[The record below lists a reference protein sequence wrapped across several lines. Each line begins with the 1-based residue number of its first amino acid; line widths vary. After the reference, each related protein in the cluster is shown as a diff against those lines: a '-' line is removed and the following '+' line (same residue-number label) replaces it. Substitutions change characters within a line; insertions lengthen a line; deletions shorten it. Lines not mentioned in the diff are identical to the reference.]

1 MKVSMIEARLEFD
14 KDALCRVLGAFLK
27 LPSLL
32 KPTHYCDDEE
42 SEGESVGDGEAF
54 LATMGGSRAGFLLKG
69 SGNVYDISIAG
80 DKPIICNCF
89 LEVDYHFAQ
98 EFLIHMAG
106 ANPIFGFACTPEEK
120 EAKNRVTT
128 KQGVNTIESWVGRD
142 TRKYIPGLYWL
153 TLLSTSLAEKHNVS
167 LSAIEGMALEHVE
180 LEGGQHLFR
189 FYEAPEKWRCATEVA
204 ELYSSLP
211 GVFNIEKVRP
221 QIESAKNFLDL
232 NAIIKNW
239 K

>member
-14 KDALCRVLGAFLK
+14 KDALRRVLGAFLK

-42 SEGESVGDGEAF
+42 SEGESVGDGQAF
-54 LATMGGSRAGFLLKG
+54 LAAMSGSRAGFLLKG
-69 SGNVYDISIAG
+69 SGNVYDVSIAG
-80 DKPIICNCF
+80 DRPIICNCF
-89 LEVDYHFAQ
+89 LEVDYHLVQ
-98 EFLIHMAG
+98 EFLVHMAI
-106 ANPIFGFACTPEEK
+106 AKPIFGFACTPEEK

-128 KQGVNTIESWVGRD
+128 KQGLNTIESWVGRD

-153 TLLSTSLAEKHNVS
+153 TLLSDALAEKHNVS
-167 LSAIEGMALEHVE
+167 LSLVEAVALEHVE

-189 FYEAPEKWRCATEVA
+189 FYEEPDKWRCATEVA
-204 ELYSSLP
+204 ELSSSLP
-211 GVFNIEKVRP
+211 GVFNVEKVRP
-221 QIESAKNFLDL
+221 QIESAKNFLEL
-232 NAIIKNW
+232 NAIIRNW